1 MMQEKVWQPKDI
13 IYAKDVMMF
22 KNPETKEIEFWI
34 SGKNGFCKIESL
46 DAHCHIVKKLPEN
59 LHFLERNL
67 EQELYDN
74 KSFKSYKGYYTEK
87 DFDMMYL
94 ISKIRRLEFALTMQN
109 LNKENFAQFVKY
121 MKPKWHPAKPTF
133 FALGKRDMTLS
144 LAKMDKGVHTLTKNM
159 FFDCITCLQYNY
171 NTKRLELKYLEAQHY
186 MTHIRSWKFFKNC
199 IPRIQNRNRFFTYY
213 ELILYKEFLNM
224 NYGKKLQGLIAYKRN
239 LEDKI
244 ESNKIAKA
252 QKIKDDQRKENSKD
266 LYEF

>member
-1 MMQEKVWQPKDI
+1 MEKIKVWQPKDI

-22 KNPETKEIEFWI
+22 KNPETKEIELWI

-46 DAHCHIVKKLPEN
+46 DAHCNIVKNLPEN

-74 KSFKSYKGYYTEK
+74 KAFKNYKGYYTEK

-94 ISKIRRLEFALTMQN
+94 VSKIRRLEFALTMQN
-109 LNKENFAQFVKY
+109 LNKENFQQFLRYVKT
-121 MKPKWHPAKPTF
+121 KRKPTF

-159 FFDCITCLQYNY
+159 FFDCIKCLQYDSNL
-171 NTKRLELKYLEAQHY
+171 RQLKHPETQHY
-186 MTHIRSWKFFKNC
+186 MAHIRSWQFFKDRMPK
-199 IPRIQNRNRFFTYY
+199 IEHRNRFFTYY
-213 ELILYKEFLNM
+213 ELLLYKELLNM
-224 NYGKKLQGLIAYKRN
+224 NYGKKLRGLMAYKRK
-239 LEDKI
+239 LEEKI

-252 QKIKDDQRKENSKD
+252 QKAKDDQKKENSKD

>member
-1 MMQEKVWQPKDI
+1 MQEKVWQPKDI

-22 KNPETKEIEFWI
+22 KNPETKEIELWI
-34 SGKNGFCKIESL
+34 SGKNGFCKIESP

-74 KSFKSYKGYYTEK
+74 SAFKNYKGYYTEK

-121 MKPKWHPAKPTF
+121 MKTKWHPSKPTF

-144 LAKMDKGVHTLTKNM
+144 LAKMDKSVHMFTKKIFWN
-159 FFDCITCLQYNY
+159 CLENLYYGRIDSLADQVSKSFMNK
-171 NTKRLELKYLEAQHY
+171 NENF
-186 MTHIRSWKFFKNC
+186 KFFKTH

-224 NYGKKLQGLIAYKRN
+224 NYGKKLRGLIAYKRK

>member
-1 MMQEKVWQPKDI
+1 MQEKVWQPKDI
-13 IYAKDVMMF
+13 IYAKDVLMF
-22 KNPETKEIEFWI
+22 KNPETKEIELWI

-46 DAHCHIVKKLPEN
+46 DAKCEIAEKIPQHLHCL
-59 LHFLERNL
+59 RRSL
-67 EQELYDN
+67 EQELFDN
-74 KSFKSYKGYYTEK
+74 KAFKNYKGYYTEK

-94 ISKIRRLEFALTMQN
+94 VSKIRRLEFALTMQN

-121 MKPKWHPAKPTF
+121 MKPKWHPSKPKF

-159 FFDCITCLQYNY
+159 FFDCITCLQYN
-171 NTKRLELKYLEAQHY
+171 TKMQELKYPEAHHY
-186 MTHIRSWKFFKNC
+186 MAHIRSWNFFKNR

-213 ELILYKEFLNM
+213 ELILYKEFLIM
-224 NYGKKLQGLIAYKRN
+224 NYGKKLRGLIAYKRN

-244 ESNKIAKA
+244 ESNKIAKIQKEKADA
-252 QKIKDDQRKENSKD
+252 QKENSKD